1 MTWFHA
7 GEMTL
12 KCKMR
17 SRKAI
22 AHALAAVIWAQGA
35 AAFMAP
41 RIPAPAAAVARSRP
55 LTRDGRRLAMQVG
68 DLALQAPKTEPPMGG
83 KAHTTDVV
91 VIGSGLGGLCAGAL
105 LAKYG
110 YKVTMCEAHYL
121 PGGCAHGF
129 DIRSKKGDVF
139 KFDAGPSLWA
149 GMNQPSTN
157 PLRQVMDA
165 VGAEVE
171 WKQYD
176 GWGVYFPDGYFR
188 FNIGPSDA
196 PGGFEDILKRYE
208 APGGT
213 LKEWK
218 KLQEIIKPLILAAT
232 TFPPI
237 CLRPDLGALKT
248 LEKYLPTF
256 LSFGP
261 TAAKI
266 SGPFS
271 GPMKEAGIQEGTFLY
286 RWLDYLSFALSG
298 LLADGTVC
306 AAVSY
311 TLGDLHRQG
320 SVLDYPVGGS
330 GAVCDALV
338 RSLERNGG
346 RFLKSTPV
354 EKILV
359 EDGKASGVVLKGG
372 EVIKATHAVVNNAPV
387 WALPKM
393 LPDKYATKFLGL
405 FPTEQDTSGLKKRL
419 GETPQTDSFM
429 HLHVGIDGK
438 GLEGLDIHYTVIN
451 EWECGINAT
460 GNMVVISI
468 PSVVDPSMAPQ
479 GMHVVHAYTAG
490 NEPYDVFKGLD
501 RASPEYK
508 KLKAERAEVLYK
520 AIERVIP
527 DVRSRIQV
535 ELIGSPLTHE
545 RFLRRPQGTYGPA
558 WRAGEAM
565 FPGPGM
571 AGIPGLVSCG
581 DSTFPG
587 IGVPAV
593 AASGITAAN
602 SLVPVEKH
610 LDLLREMKDKSLM
623 PDQCMV

>member
-1 MTWFHA
+1 
-7 GEMTL
+7 
-12 KCKMR
+12 MR
-17 SRKAI
+17 ANN
-22 AHALAAVIWAQGA
+22 ALAVA
-35 AAFMAP
+35 ALLMLDSATAFSFPSSLNLRAARFP
-41 RIPAPAAAVARSRP
+41 SVSARPAARCARRS
-55 LTRDGRRLAMQVG
+55 TVGGAAMQVG
-68 DLALQAPKTEPPMGG
+68 DLALQAPTSEPPTSG

-110 YKVTMCEAHYL
+110 YKVTICEAHYL

-129 DIRSKKGDVF
+129 DIKSKKGDVF

-149 GMNQPSTN
+149 GMSQPSTN

-165 VGAEVE
+165 VGAQVE

-196 PGGFEDILKRYE
+196 PGGFEDVLQKFGG
-208 APGGT
+208 PGGT
-213 LKEWK
+213 LAEWK
-218 KLQEIIKPLILAAT
+218 RLQEIIKPLILAAT
-232 TFPPI
+232 TFPPM
-237 CLRPDLGALKT
+237 CLRADLGALKT

-266 SGPFS
+266 NGPFANV
-271 GPMKEAGIQEGTFLY
+271 MKEAGIKEGTFLFH
-286 RWLDYLSFALSG
+286 WLDYLSFALSG
-298 LLADGTVC
+298 LLADGTIC

-311 TLGDLHRQG
+311 TLGDLHRKG

-338 RSLERNGG
+338 AALESHGG
-346 RFLKSTPV
+346 RFLKSSPV

-372 EVIKATHAVVNNAPV
+372 EVIKATHAVVSNAPV
-387 WALPKM
+387 WALPKL
-393 LPDKYATKFLGL
+393 LPEKYSTKFLGL
-405 FPTEQDTSGLKKRL
+405 FEREQDTSELKKRL
-419 GETPQTDSFM
+419 GDTPQTDSFM
-429 HLHVGIDGK
+429 HLHIGIDGK

-451 EWECGINAT
+451 DWECGIDAP
-460 GNMVVISI
+460 GNMIVISI
-468 PSVVDPSMAPQ
+468 PTVMDPGMAPA
-479 GMHVVHAYTAG
+479 GKHVVHAYTAG
-490 NEPYDVFKGLD
+490 NEPYDLFKGLD

-508 KLKAERAEVLYK
+508 RLKAERAEVLYK

-527 DVRSRIQV
+527 DVRQRVEV

-558 WRAGEAM
+558 WRAGEAL
-565 FPGPGM
+565 FPGPGL
-571 AGIPGLVSCG
+571 AGIPGLLSCG
-581 DSTFPG
+581 DSCFPG

-593 AASGITAAN
+593 AASGLTAAN
-602 SLVPVEKH
+602 SLVSVEKH
-610 LDLLREMKDKSLM
+610 LGLLQEMKDKDLM